1 MKRKGTVLLEEEESQ
16 LVKVIVQ
23 EINAPAGTQKAPEP
37 EKAKVESDEIKDKKK
52 KKKRKNKGID
62 AFLEDPSE
70 AKAYQQL
77 EKAEVQT

>member
-1 MKRKGTVLLEEEESQ
+1 MIEKMKRKGAVLLEEEETQ

-23 EINAPAGTQKAPEP
+23 EINAPAGTQKLPEP
-37 EKAKVESDEIKDKKK
+37 EKVKAESDEVKEKKR

-70 AKAYQQL
+70 AKAF
-77 EKAEVQT
+77 

>member
-1 MKRKGTVLLEEEESQ
+1 MKRKGTVLLEEEETQ

-23 EINAPAGTQKAPEP
+23 EINAPAGTQRPAAEP
-37 EKAKVESDEIKDKKK
+37 EKPKVETEEVKDKKR

-70 AKAYQQL
+70 AKAF
-77 EKAEVQT
+77 